1 MPDFLFTERLIRN
14 IFSCMQLVSNPWQ
27 FDVVILTNLYGTI
40 VSNLVCGLIGGPGI
54 IAGANFGP
62 QYAVF
67 ETGTRNAAQVKSFN
81 IFMKISISLTL

>member
-1 MPDFLFTERLIRN
+1 
-14 IFSCMQLVSNPWQ
+14 MQLVSNPWQ

-81 IFMKISISLTL
+81 IFMKITIFTC